1 MNSSASEREQKD
13 RGVGLVASS
22 LIVIMDEVYRQ
33 AIEVLE
39 QALIE
44 EYEND
49 RAIGL
54 MLGRM
59 GANIM
64 GMLEDGGDLG

>member
-1 MNSSASEREQKD
+1 MD
-13 RGVGLVASS
+13 L
-22 LIVIMDEVYRQ
+22 DEVAYRH
-33 AIEVLE
+33 AMELLE
-39 QALIE
+39 QVLIE

-64 GMLEDGGDLG
+64 GMLEDGLDLG